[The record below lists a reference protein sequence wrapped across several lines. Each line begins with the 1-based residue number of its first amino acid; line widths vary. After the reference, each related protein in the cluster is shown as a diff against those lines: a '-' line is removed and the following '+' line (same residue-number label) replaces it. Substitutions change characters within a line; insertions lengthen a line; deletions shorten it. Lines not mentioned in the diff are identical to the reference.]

1 MEQLKREWFFE
12 QTNDFEYENEEH
24 KEDMYKY
31 VNYMIYGGTK
41 PDTKDEYINRGV
53 YKFIEQQIEEDIEK
67 TLADQEEKDYI
78 QQLIK

>member
-1 MEQLKREWFFE
+1 MGQLKREWFFE

-24 KEDMYKY
+24 KEDMYQY

-41 PDTKDEYINRGV
+41 PNTKDEYINRGV

-78 QQLIK
+78 QQLIH